1 MGEAF
6 KLHSQALV
14 GYEDA
19 MSSRSGSAS
28 PLAAGSVQVLE
39 MQMAYLSHIHDLSV
53 FNSYLFARLLQSL
66 LSSRHLSASWRHGM
80 ESGVILLFAF
90 FDRGNMAHWGGP
102 VQIHTRAQAL
112 FVLASL

>member
-1 MGEAF
+1 MGVSHFSFNGNKSILTSRSITKLMGEAF

-39 MQMAYLSHIHDLSV
+39 MQMAY
-53 FNSYLFARLLQSL
+53 
-66 LSSRHLSASWRHGM
+66 
-80 ESGVILLFAF
+80 
-90 FDRGNMAHWGGP
+90 
-102 VQIHTRAQAL
+102 
-112 FVLASL
+112 